1 LPAVLHVVRMMQRPR
16 RALLRCATRGWLLCT
31 PQLQLFDLISPPIRC
46 TAADAERVGVQVQ
59 EAVRYYSAAP
69 LAYPPLARARAH
81 LCSSPCPHARTHG
94 RTWLG
99 PTCARRRPRCCE
111 PAGAWLG
118 ANLRRDSW
126 YYYYYDAFQ
135 SIQGLSSLIAATSCR
150 RLHAQ
155 ASEVWGHHGEHAAC
169 LDHARALDG
178 PEDVV
183 YAPPVRCASAHARAC
198 VRACM
203 ARRVRVAE

>member
-1 LPAVLHVVRMMQRPR
+1 MHCCRR
-16 RALLRCATRGWLLCT
+16 RARRGASPGGRAILQRSPTCIAPPCT
-31 PQLQLFDLISPPIRC
+31 
-46 TAADAERVGVQVQ
+46 
-59 EAVRYYSAAP
+59 
-69 LAYPPLARARAH
+69 RARTH
-81 LCSSPCPHARTHG
+81 LCSSPRPHARTHG
-94 RTWLG
+94 RTCSVLL
-99 PTCARRRPRCCE
+99 ARRRRPRCCE
-111 PAGAWLG
+111 PAGVWLG
-118 ANLRRDSW
+118 ANLKRDSW
-126 YYYYYDAFQ
+126 YCYYDAVQ

-183 YAPPVRCASAHARAC
+183 YAPPVRCASARARAC

-203 ARRVRVAE
+203 HGQAGAAWQSEARSLLNRSQYGRCGSCMAVRVGCSPCLHAA